1 MVKSIK
7 RKIIIDLSSK
17 LPKVE
22 YFQLLL
28 VEFFIAREFARKYL
42 PEKVLNTTH
51 CLKSSDSRNLESR
64 ASGCALSQ

>member
-22 YFQLLL
+22 HFQLLL

-42 PEKVLNTTH
+42 PEKV
-51 CLKSSDSRNLESR
+51 
-64 ASGCALSQ
+64 